1 MGNVVSKVFNRRAIS
16 AATLLSTIAYLFHV
30 HRRKR
35 LGRAVSAKAD
45 SNGFD
50 GKGKVVVETICR
62 SKSFDDQAKH
72 AKEHGGRLL
81 TVSEAKAYIRAVTSL
96 DCGEA
101 KFFAVYKENNLQ
113 GKAWICAQGSK
124 TFKCT
129 SGQTHVEAYGSEA
142 QWGDC
147 QWTDPHGHKIG
158 PGTDLVVYRLSK
170 GINADASAKVSATA
184 ALWKIVWPKNLG
196 DAGVSQLISIVFVN
210 LVRVICTYFMTQNQ
224 RQLGYNIMSGK
235 PDIYYPLFRI
245 QLLCHFVLSVV
256 NQYGNYCARNLGLI
270 FKQNSRALFWA
281 NILSRE
287 TFIILNQRLKS
298 VWYY

>member
-1 MGNVVSKVFNRRAIS
+1 MASTVKVKLSLKLYVEANHLMTRQSMQKSKVVDC
-16 AATLLSTIAYLFHV
+16 LH
-30 HRRKR
+30 
-35 LGRAVSAKAD
+35 
-45 SNGFD
+45 
-50 GKGKVVVETICR
+50 
-62 SKSFDDQAKH
+62 
-72 AKEHGGRLL
+72 
-81 TVSEAKAYIRAVTSL
+81 SEAKAYIRAVTSL

-184 ALWKIVWPKNLG
+184 ALWKIVWPKTW
-196 DAGVSQLISIVFVN
+196 VMPEFHSSF
-210 LVRVICTYFMTQNQ
+210 
-224 RQLGYNIMSGK
+224 
-235 PDIYYPLFRI
+235 P
-245 QLLCHFVLSVV
+245 
-256 NQYGNYCARNLGLI
+256 
-270 FKQNSRALFWA
+270 
-281 NILSRE
+281 
-287 TFIILNQRLKS
+287 
-298 VWYY
+298 